1 MDSEDTHLREALWK
15 QVAHWRVGKLT
26 IKKFTPLGLPYL
38 FKRNQFSGKAW
49 CPSMPSVSVGADHA
63 WVDEGNT
70 TEQECALWIDHYF
83 SKYNPIGYYGA

>member
-1 MDSEDTHLREALWK
+1 
-15 QVAHWRVGKLT
+15 
-26 IKKFTPLGLPYL
+26 
-38 FKRNQFSGKAW
+38 
-49 CPSMPSVSVGADHA
+49 MPSVSVGADHE